1 MNTLKRFFGFIW
13 IALGP
18 AIIFYLCTT
27 AFREINNKPTADTII
42 QWSVFV
48 FISIPIGVG
57 LVIFGWYAS
66 KGEYSHLPEKSE
78 EL

>member
-1 MNTLKRFFGFIW
+1 MDQIAFNALVETLLSIK
-13 IALGP
+13 ALAESDGRDGLVRGVP
-18 AIIFYLCTT
+18 G
-27 AFREINNKPTADTII
+27 ADTII

-57 LVIFGWYAS
+57 LTIFGWYAV
-66 KGEYSHLPEKSE
+66 KGEYNHLPENSE

>member
-1 MNTLKRFFGFIW
+1 MNTLKRLLGFVW

-18 AIIFYLCTT
+18 AIIFYLCMI
-27 AFREINNKPTADTII
+27 AMREITNKPTADTII

-57 LVIFGWYAS
+57 LVIFGRYAI
-66 KGEYSHLPEKSE
+66 KGEYSQLPSKSE

>member
-1 MNTLKRFFGFIW
+1 MNTLKRLLGFVW
-13 IALGP
+13 IILGP
-18 AIIFYLCTT
+18 AIIFYLCLT
-27 AFREINNKPTADTII
+27 ALREITNKPTADTII

-66 KGEYSHLPEKSE
+66 KGEYSQLPENSE

>member
-1 MNTLKRFFGFIW
+1 MNTLKRLLGFLW

-18 AIIFYLCTT
+18 AIIFYLCKI
-27 AFREINNKPTADTII
+27 AFHEITNKPTADTII

-57 LVIFGWYAS
+57 LVIFGWYAL
-66 KGEYSHLPEKSE
+66 KGEYSQLPENSE

>member
-1 MNTLKRFFGFIW
+1 MNTLKRLLGFLW

-18 AIIFYLCTT
+18 AIIFYLCKT
-27 AFREINNKPTADTII
+27 AFHEITNKPTADTII

-57 LVIFGWYAS
+57 LVIFGWYAL
-66 KGEYSHLPEKSE
+66 KGEYSQLPENSE

>member
-1 MNTLKRFFGFIW
+1 MNKLKRFLGYLW
-13 IALGP
+13 ILLGP
-18 AIIFYLCTT
+18 AIIFYLCLTS
-27 AFREINNKPTADTII
+27 FREISNKPGADTII

-57 LVIFGWYAS
+57 LTIFGWYAV
-66 KGEYSHLPEKSE
+66 KGEYSHLPGNSK